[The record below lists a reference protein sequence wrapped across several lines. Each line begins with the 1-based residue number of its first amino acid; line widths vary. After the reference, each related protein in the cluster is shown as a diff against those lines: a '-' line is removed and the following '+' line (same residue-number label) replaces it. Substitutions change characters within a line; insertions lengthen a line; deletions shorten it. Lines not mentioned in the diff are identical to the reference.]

1 MSKNNN
7 QLPRIQPQPVSE
19 MREEWVKIIERI
31 PGSGL
36 KGMYAPVN
44 VLGTLM
50 YTPRTLGQFLDYWV
64 TSKLEMGLSVREQEL
79 VILRMGYLYKSNYV
93 WKHHVPV
100 AEEFG
105 VNAQELEACKSASI
119 PGDVFSRRETAL
131 LVLTDEMMEH
141 RTIRQPVWETWSD
154 ALEQSELIDL
164 ISLISQYVLFALVN
178 NSMQVEIEA
187 PLHDI
192 MGL

>member
-1 MSKNNN
+1 MSKEKH
-7 QLPRIQPQPVSE
+7 QTPRIAPQPVSD
-19 MREEWVKIIERI
+19 MREEWIKTIERI

-36 KGMYAPVN
+36 KGLYAPVN

-79 VILRMGYLYKSNYV
+79 VILRMGYLYRSNYV

-100 AEEFG
+100 AVEFG
-105 VNAQELEACKSASI
+105 VNERELEACKSVTV
-119 PGDVFSRRETAL
+119 PEDVFSLRETAL

-141 RTIRQPVWETWSD
+141 RTIRQEIWEKWSD
-154 ALEQSELIDL
+154 ELDKPVIIDL

-178 NSMQVEIEA
+178 NVMQVEIES
-187 PLHDI
+187 PLHD
-192 MGL
+192 MMSL